1 MSPDLIGIVVALA
14 AFCASV
20 LGGVRIMLARQ
31 TAALESRFDRI
42 DARFEKVDARFEK
55 IDARFE
61 KIDAR
66 FEKIDARFEHLEE
79 KFDDRFVRL
88 EEELSGVK
96 VAIARLE
103 GPLPRLQRL

>member
-1 MSPDLIGIVVALA
+1 MSPDLIGIIVSLA
-14 AFCASV
+14 AFCTTV
-20 LGGVRIMLARQ
+20 LGGLHRMLARQ
-31 TAALESRFDRI
+31 TASLERRFDRI
-42 DARFEKVDARFEK
+42 EERFEK

-66 FEKIDARFEHLEE
+66 FVHLEE
-79 KFDDRFVRL
+79 KFDDRFVRI